1 MSLNGK
7 RVVVLGGSS
16 GLGLAVA
23 QAAAGEG
30 ADIVMV
36 SSHQARLDAA
46 LKTLP
51 KGGESHAVNLRE
63 EKQIRALF
71 DHLGAFD
78 HLVYT
83 AGESLRLGTL
93 AEVTIDQARDFF
105 DLRLW
110 GAVTAVKYATPNI
123 RAGGA
128 ITLTTG
134 SGGYRPRSGWVVPAG
149 VLGAM
154 GAITRALAVEL
165 APLRVNAVCPGVVR
179 TALWDN
185 MTEAA
190 RQDFYQTIGAK
201 LLVGRV
207 GEAEDVAQ
215 TYLYLMKNN
224 YSTGQNIIIDGGTVL
239 V

>member
-16 GLGLAVA
+16 GLGLAAA

-30 ADIVMV
+30 ARIVLV
-36 SSHQARLDAA
+36 SSNQARLDAA
-46 LKTLP
+46 LATLP
-51 KGGESHAVNLRE
+51 RGGESHVVNLRE
-63 EKQIRALF
+63 ESQIKTLF
-71 DHLGAFD
+71 DDLGVFD

-83 AGESLRLGTL
+83 AGESLRLGLL
-93 AEVTIDQARDFF
+93 ADITMEQASDFF
-105 DLRLW
+105 NLRLW
-110 GAVTAVKYATPNI
+110 GAVTTVKYAASKI
-123 RAGGA
+123 RAGGS

-134 SGGYRPRSGWVVPAG
+134 SAGHRPRSGWVIAAG

-185 MTEAA
+185 MTDAD
-190 RQDFYQTIGAK
+190 RQDFYASFGEK

-207 GEAEDVAQ
+207 GEAREIAQ

-224 YSTGQNIIIDGGTVL
+224 YSTGQSVIVDGGTVL
-239 V
+239 I